1 MDYQKRKEE
10 MKEFQDAKKKN
21 PELMYRDWYMNKIG
35 NPEPTNV
42 IHIEGIGTAKT
53 YGEFPM
59 ERFIKKF
66 IEVYNRKI

>member
-1 MDYQKRKEE
+1 MMTKKEE

-21 PELMYRDWYMNKIG
+21 PDLMYIDWYMNKIG
-35 NPEPTNV
+35 NPKPTDE
-42 IHIEGIGTAKT
+42 IHIEGVGTAKI

-66 IEVYNRKI
+66 MEVYNRKTR